1 MKRFLLLLLLLSF
14 TTLGWATT
22 PVKSAL
28 PLGLNFGI
36 TQQTM
41 ETALAQPGQSLHKSV
56 SEDCIT
62 YQLRLKGR
70 DAVVK
75 GYFKNNEL
83 YLVSIEY
90 KIQDKSEFDTLKE
103 QLIKQQGACS
113 KESSY
118 NADLQAA
125 TCQWNSKN
133 GFVSLVLLDHSL
145 ETVYAQTARP
155 SCSKVN
161 L

>member
-1 MKRFLLLLLLLSF
+1 MLS
-14 TTLGWATT
+14 WATT
-22 PVKSAL
+22 PVKSVL
-28 PLGLNFGI
+28 PLGLSFGMN
-36 TQQTM
+36 QQTM
-41 ETALAQPGQSLHKSV
+41 ETTLIQPGQSLQKSV

-62 YQLRLKGR
+62 YQLRLQDH

-83 YLVSIEY
+83 YLISIEY
-90 KIQDKSEFDTLKE
+90 KIQQKSEFDALKE

-155 SCSKVN
+155 SCSKAM
-161 L
+161 LQE

>member
-1 MKRFLLLLLLLSF
+1 MKRFLFLFVFLSF
-14 TTLGWATT
+14 TTLSWATT
-22 PVKSAL
+22 PVKSSL
-28 PLGLNFGI
+28 PLGLHFGI
-36 TQQTM
+36 SQQTM
-41 ETALAQPGQSLHKSV
+41 ETTLTQPGQSLHKSV
-56 SEDCIT
+56 SEECIT
-62 YQLRLKGR
+62 YQLRLQNR

-90 KIQDKSEFDTLKE
+90 TIQEKSEFDTLKE
-103 QLIKQQGACS
+103 QLIKQQGACT
-113 KESSY
+113 KESAY